1 MNRFNHGTAP
11 PKHRRWTVD
20 EDRLLGTKPD
30 RALAKKFGRTTTAVA
45 ARRHLKHISLIKKWR
60 PEDDKLLGNRP
71 DAQVAMLLKR
81 PRYQVAYRRRQFGI
95 AFKHPDYHLWKP
107 GETAMLG
114 WQPDRKIA
122 ELTGRTVKNV
132 RHKRLKLGIPFFNPD
147 KAKRR
152 GRSQTASPPANSQS
166 RPRASCL
173 DAETNRP
180 VRNPA

>member
-30 RALAKKFGRTTTAVA
+30 RALAKKFSRTTTAVA

-107 GETAMLG
+107 GEIAMLG
-114 WQPDRKIA
+114 RQPDRKIA

-132 RHKRLKLGIPFFNPD
+132 RHKRLNVPVAGEFD
-147 KAKRR
+147 K
-152 GRSQTASPPANSQS
+152 N
-166 RPRASCL
+166 
-173 DAETNRP
+173 
-180 VRNPA
+180 